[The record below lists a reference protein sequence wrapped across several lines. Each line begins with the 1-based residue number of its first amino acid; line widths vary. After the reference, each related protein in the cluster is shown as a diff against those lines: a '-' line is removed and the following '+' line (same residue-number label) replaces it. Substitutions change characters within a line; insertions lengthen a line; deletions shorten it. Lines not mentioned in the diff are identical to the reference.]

1 MQDGFRNV
9 KLRNRQHG
17 TLLLRDVSVDDNATK
32 EGRGKPQN
40 PGKWGQLV
48 PKQASYMEGKE
59 RLKIE
64 ADLSRLAGGRF
75 NEKGT
80 HTRGLSCMP
89 QDGELSPRAPQD
101 LNSFYRGH
109 GGIQSHFP
117 SRWSQGLL
125 SQLTPYSLK
134 AMSLEQLLVWEW
146 GRDIHRKDRGQDG
159 EPPIAQVLL
168 RGQPA
173 VIFSAD
179 LLRQGGRDHDG
190 EMNLGVPGV
199 VGIFYSRPCWW
210 WHGYLL
216 TIYVTPCV
224 RGFCSFKNIFH

>member
-80 HTRGLSCMP
+80 HT
-89 QDGELSPRAPQD
+89 
-101 LNSFYRGH
+101 
-109 GGIQSHFP
+109 
-117 SRWSQGLL
+117 
-125 SQLTPYSLK
+125 
-134 AMSLEQLLVWEW
+134 
-146 GRDIHRKDRGQDG
+146 
-159 EPPIAQVLL
+159 
-168 RGQPA
+168 
-173 VIFSAD
+173 
-179 LLRQGGRDHDG
+179 
-190 EMNLGVPGV
+190 
-199 VGIFYSRPCWW
+199 
-210 WHGYLL
+210 
-216 TIYVTPCV
+216 
-224 RGFCSFKNIFH
+224 